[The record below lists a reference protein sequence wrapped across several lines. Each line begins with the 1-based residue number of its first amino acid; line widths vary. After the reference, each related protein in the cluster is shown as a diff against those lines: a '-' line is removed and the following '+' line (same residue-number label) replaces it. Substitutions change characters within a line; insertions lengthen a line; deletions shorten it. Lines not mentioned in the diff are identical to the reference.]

1 MTPGG
6 AALAGGA
13 GLLERAVTYC
23 LGAVAPATPELL
35 SRPTPCGDW
44 DLRALLTHLHDSL
57 SALAEAAEGGR
68 IAGEPVPGPA
78 GGDPVRAVRAA
89 ARRVL
94 GAWAADAR
102 ESVSVGGLSLTGVLL
117 TATGAVEVAVHG
129 WDVARACGRDDPIPE
144 PLAEELLELVSL
156 VLDDAD
162 RPGRF
167 GAPLAVRGG
176 ADAGERL
183 LAFLGRR
190 VRCGREYEEDVA

>member
-1 MTPGG
+1 MTSRD
-6 AALAGGA
+6 AAAGGS

-23 LGAVAPATPELL
+23 LGAVAPVTPELL
-35 SRPTPCGDW
+35 SRATPCEGW
-44 DLRALLTHLHDSL
+44 DLGALLTHLHDSL

-68 IAGEPVPGPA
+68 IAGGPVPGPPR
-78 GGDPVRAVRAA
+78 GDPVRAVRAA

-94 GAWAADAR
+94 GAWAPAAR
-102 ESVSVGGLSLTGVLL
+102 EAVAVGGLPLPAALL
-117 TATGAVEVAVHG
+117 SATGAVEVAVHG
-129 WDVARACGRDDPIPE
+129 WDVARACGRDHPIPE
-144 PLAEELLELVSL
+144 PFAEELLELVSL

-167 GAPLAVRGG
+167 GPPLTVRCG

-190 VRCGREYEEDVA
+190 VRCGQKYEEDVA